1 VVVDGWTW
9 SDGVRVPT
17 AGYPVAW
24 RSAILS
30 DRGSIHFIRDRSMG
44 ASAYS
49 RRLLPREA
57 DFLPRL
63 DASYSRLGGGYQV
76 RSGYPLIASV
86 AVGPPV
92 VLTRVC
98 AVPLWLVVLVSGIL
112 PLWWAQK
119 RRMYRRLSKQSRC
132 PACGYDLRGS
142 EGKACP
148 ECGADRTT
156 MEPSGGPT
164 RQ

>member
-1 VVVDGWTW
+1 MNPSPWRERQHCGVKRRLFNAGSLVSLALCVAACVLWVRSYVVVDGWTW

-63 DASYSRLGGGYQV
+63 DASHSRLGGGYQA

-92 VLTRVC
+92 VLTRVW
-98 AVPLWLVVLVSGIL
+98 AFPL
-112 PLWWAQK
+112 
-119 RRMYRRLSKQSRC
+119 
-132 PACGYDLRGS
+132 
-142 EGKACP
+142 
-148 ECGADRTT
+148 
-156 MEPSGGPT
+156 
-164 RQ
+164 